1 MCRPAFLLQSELRRC
16 LRAPFHMAYSPP
28 SPQISASS
36 IGATFLMRAV
46 RIDTWHDHG
55 YHDTA
60 APQNGPAL
68 YPSIGSI
75 ARPRIIEEARSNAKS
90 RRTRLAPVRGA
101 ARVLEF
107 VAQDI
112 GRRAHVD

>member
-1 MCRPAFLLQSELRRC
+1 
-16 LRAPFHMAYSPP
+16 MAYSPP
-28 SPQISASS
+28 SPRISASS

-68 YPSIGSI
+68 YPSISSI
-75 ARPRIIEEARSNAKS
+75 ARPRIIEEARSNAKILVAERMWIRS
-90 RRTRLAPVRGA
+90 KAVPV
-101 ARVLEF
+101 VWM
-107 VAQDI
+107 
-112 GRRAHVD
+112 